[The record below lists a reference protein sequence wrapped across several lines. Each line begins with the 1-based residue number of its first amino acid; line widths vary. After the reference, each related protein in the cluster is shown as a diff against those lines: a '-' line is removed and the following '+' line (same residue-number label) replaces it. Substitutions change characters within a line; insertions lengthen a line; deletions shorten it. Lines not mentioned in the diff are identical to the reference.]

1 MQKLSAVEK
10 PWALITGGSRGL
22 GLALARECARKGYH
36 LFLIARTEEAL
47 RQAADTLRAE
57 GDGRVE
63 ILPLDLSRDDAVK
76 EISCLLNKRGIVPQ
90 MWINNAGTATF
101 ERFTHTTP
109 EAEDQMIRL
118 NILSLT
124 AMTRLALSIMK
135 QGHLIN
141 VASTAAFIPGPG
153 ASLYYASKSFTLNLT
168 LAVSHEQIKGTVA
181 ISVLCPGTL
190 ETEMLKMRGD
200 KGKRAAFLIMSP
212 QKAAHYTLKKALKGK
227 RVIIPGLLNQMMVS
241 CARVLPLEWI
251 AKIIARSNLR

>member
-22 GLALARECARKGYH
+22 GFALARECARKGYH

-47 RQAADTLRAE
+47 RQAAGTLRVE

-63 ILPLDLSRDDAVK
+63 ILPLDLSQEDSFPRLSKALEEK
-76 EISCLLNKRGIVPQ
+76 QIIPEI
-90 MWINNAGTATF
+90 WINNAGEAYFKRFTQTAT
-101 ERFTHTTP
+101 E
-109 EAEDQMIRL
+109 EESGLIRL
-118 NILSLT
+118 NVLAIT

-135 QGHLIN
+135 QGHLVN

-153 ASLYYASKSFTLNLT
+153 ASLYYASKSFVLNFTMALS
-168 LAVSHEQIKGTVA
+168 VERKNKPVTV
-181 ISVLCPGTL
+181 SVLCPGPL
-190 ETEMLKMRGD
+190 DTEMLKMRGD

-212 QKAAHYTLKKALKGK
+212 QKAARYALKKITKGK
-227 RVIIPGLLNQMMVS
+227 RVIIPGLLNKIMVS
-241 CARVLPLEWI
+241 CTRVLPLGWI